1 MLCLCNREIQ
11 KILASPA
18 LPWTVATPRMPWTE
32 APSPCVVDAPD
43 ELCCPITLELMRDPV
58 QTILGQTFEREAIED
73 WLKTHK
79 TDPVTG
85 EKLPASIVFCDH
97 VMGRAPVHPISS
109 S

>member
-1 MLCLCNREIQ
+1 MALPARYFPMLCLCNREIQ
-11 KILASPA
+11 KILATPA

-32 APSPCVVDAPD
+32 ARSPCVVDAPD

-85 EKLPASIVFCDH
+85 EKLPASIVFASAK
-97 VMGRAPVHPISS
+97 V
-109 S
+109 